1 MPEVPAA
8 TKAALDVISP
18 DNSRRRVRLAGFPFF
33 VGRGEAGNDL
43 SIPDTRISQQCA
55 AIVQDGNLY
64 FLEDR
69 GHHRGV
75 FINQKKISRQV
86 LGEGDIIT
94 FGLED
99 SFTLIFRLVEGEPAA
114 VQKLVTQMEEVE
126 GTEGIGGGADA
137 PSAGSVGLNKLNLL
151 LEATRLLH
159 SNLPLDSIL
168 EAMLDRAIKITDADR
183 GLLLEADASGSL
195 RHRLARRR
203 GSTSLPPEEVSPSQT
218 AVSMA
223 LKQHMSVITADMHE
237 ADGALQ
243 SAKSVVVQRLRA
255 VVAIPLYSM
264 PRAQTADSTV
274 RLQRGL
280 FLGVL
285 YLDSQRPAAFT
296 MLDRQ
301 ILDAIASESANIL
314 DNARLVE
321 RERERQRIDQELSI
335 ARDIQQALLPRK
347 IRDFPQLTIY
357 GKNYPCHACGG
368 DYFDIFPIDEERTAF
383 LVADV
388 SGKGLGAALLSTM
401 LQGALSG
408 TSIGADPVRVFQHIN
423 NFLCEHEEVGR
434 YATLFFGT
442 LDRNG
447 NLEYLNAGHPS
458 PLLLRR
464 GAVSE
469 LYTEGSYPVG
479 LLPNAE
485 FTPARSTLEPGDTLV
500 LFSDGITEAM
510 DINEE
515 EFGVSRLQEAI
526 IGQHDVP
533 LDHLQQKIY
542 AAVEQF
548 AAGADQADDITLL
561 LVRRSGQDAAP

>member
-1 MPEVPAA
+1 MPEAPAA
-8 TKAALDVISP
+8 IKAALDVISP
-18 DNSRRRVRLAGFPFF
+18 DNSRRRVRLTEFPFF
-33 VGRGEAGNDL
+33 IGRGEAGNDL

-55 AIVQDGNLY
+55 AIMQDGNLY

-75 FINQKKISRQV
+75 FINQKKIARRE
-86 LGEGDIIT
+86 LEEGDIIT
-94 FGLED
+94 FGLD
-99 SFTLIFRLVEGEPAA
+99 NSFTLIFRLLEGEPEA
-114 VQKLVTQMEEVE
+114 VAKAPARTEGMEAIEAMEGMAGTDDSPAGLQKLN
-126 GTEGIGGGADA
+126 I
-137 PSAGSVGLNKLNLL
+137 L

-159 SNLPLDSIL
+159 SNLPLESIL
-168 EAMLDRAIKITDADR
+168 EAMLDRAIKVTDADR
-183 GLLLEADASGSL
+183 GLLLEADAKGSL

-203 GSTSLPPEEVSPSQT
+203 GSGKLAPEEVSPSQT

-223 LKQHMSVITADMHE
+223 LKQHAGVITADMHE

-264 PRAQTADSTV
+264 PRAQTSGATV

-368 DYFDIFPIDEERTAF
+368 DYFDIFPIDEQRTAF

-388 SGKGLGAALLSTM
+388 SGKGLGAALMATM

-408 TSIGADPVRVFQHIN
+408 TAIGAEPVRVFQHVN
-423 NFLCEHEEVGR
+423 NFLVEHEEVGR
-434 YATLFFGT
+434 YATLFFGV
-442 LDRNG
+442 LDQDG

-464 GAVSE
+464 GEVSE

-479 LLPNAE
+479 LLPNVE

-500 LFSDGITEAM
+500 LFSDGVTEAM
-510 DINEE
+510 DIHEQ
-515 EFGVSRLQEAI
+515 EFGVSRLQEAME
-526 IGQHDVP
+526 GQHDAP
-533 LDHLQQKIY
+533 LDQLQQRIY

-548 AAGADQADDITLL
+548 ATGTDQGDDITLL
-561 LVRRSGQDAAP
+561 LVRRNGQVAGP

>member
-1 MPEVPAA
+1 MPEAPAVV
-8 TKAALDVISP
+8 KAALDVVSP
-18 DNSRRRVRLAGFPFF
+18 DNARRRVRLTEFPYFI
-33 VGRGEAGNDL
+33 GRGEAGNDL

-75 FINQKKISRQV
+75 FVNAKKISRRE
-86 LGEGDIIT
+86 LEEGDIIT
-94 FGLED
+94 FGLD
-99 SFTLIFRLVEGEPAA
+99 NCYTLIFRLSESEPAA
-114 VQKLVTQMEEVE
+114 VEKAPARMEAMEAIE
-126 GTEGIGGGADA
+126 GIEGIGGTDT
-137 PSAGSVGLNKLNLL
+137 SAAGLNKLNLL

-159 SNLPLDSIL
+159 SNLPLESIL
-168 EAMLDRAIKITDADR
+168 EAMLDRAIKVTDADR
-183 GLLLEADASGSL
+183 GLLLEADAAGSL

-203 GSTSLPPEEVSPSQT
+203 GSGKLAPEEVSPSQT

-223 LKQHMSVITADMHE
+223 LKQHASVITADMHE
-237 ADGALQ
+237 ADGALK
-243 SAKSVVVQRLRA
+243 SAQSVVVQRLRS

-264 PRAQTADSTV
+264 PRAQTSGATV

-388 SGKGLGAALLSTM
+388 SGKGLGAALMATM

-408 TSIGADPVRVFQHIN
+408 TSIGAEPARVFQHIN

-442 LDRNG
+442 LDRHG
-447 NLEYLNAGHPS
+447 NLEYWNAGHPS

-464 GAVSE
+464 GEVTE

-479 LLPNAE
+479 LLPHAE
-485 FTPARSTLEPGDTLV
+485 FTPARGNLEPGDTLV

-510 DINEE
+510 NIKDE
-515 EFGVSRLQEAI
+515 EFGVSRLRDAMK
-526 IGQHDVP
+526 GQHDVP

-542 AAVEQF
+542 EAVEQF

-561 LVRRSGQDAAP
+561 LVRRSGQGAGP